1 MEAAVSA
8 SATRVGQQEAK
19 EGPRAAAESP
29 PPHFDLP
36 PFDLFEPHFLAYLTF
51 SAGNGAHTRS

>member
-19 EGPRAAAESP
+19 EGPRAAVESP
-29 PPHFDLP
+29 PPHLDLP
-36 PFDLFEPHFLAYLTF
+36 LPFDLFEPHFLAV
-51 SAGNGAHTRS
+51 ADI